1 MKIFKIKSFC
11 KINLSLRVLKRL
23 SNGYHNIKSLVTFC
37 DLHDVIS
44 ISKIKGVNDKISF
57 SGRFKKGVN
66 KKSNTITNVLYLL
79 RKRNFFQKQA
89 FKIDIQKNIPHGSG
103 LGGGSSNAANVLNFF
118 NSKMRLKLNKD
129 EISKIAYQI
138 GFDTPVS
145 LEKKNTLL
153 TGKKGEI
160 LRLNQKFRL
169 NILIV
174 YPNVICSTKKI
185 YANNKK
191 FTFLRSQSNFYIKD
205 KNKLIDF
212 LKNENNDLEKTVTK
226 FYPRVRKVIDFIKFQ
241 KGCYFSR
248 ITGSGSACIGIFSS
262 NKAAVFTRKLIK
274 LKFPKYWCAVSK
286 TI

>member
-1 MKIFKIKSFC
+1 VKNFKIKSYC
-11 KINLSLRVLKRL
+11 KINLSLRVIKKL
-23 SNGYHNIKSLVTFC
+23 NNNYHNIISLITFC

-44 ISKIKGVNDKISF
+44 ISKTKSSRDKISF
-57 SGRFKKGVN
+57 SGKFKKGIN

-145 LEKKNTLL
+145 LEKKNTILS
-153 TGKKGEI
+153 GKKGEI

-169 NILIV
+169 N
-174 YPNVICSTKKI
+174 
-185 YANNKK
+185 
-191 FTFLRSQSNFYIKD
+191 
-205 KNKLIDF
+205 
-212 LKNENNDLEKTVTK
+212 
-226 FYPRVRKVIDFIKFQ
+226 FI
-241 KGCYFSR
+241 
-248 ITGSGSACIGIFSS
+248 
-262 NKAAVFTRKLIK
+262 
-274 LKFPKYWCAVSK
+274 
-286 TI
+286 